1 MDVIKS
7 SNKNPVVVDVLVID
21 DVPSLVQEKY
31 NPDKHELFIK
41 GLKGTL
47 RRKQEDNKTIRFDVY
62 L

>member
-7 SNKNPVVVDVLVID
+7 NNKNPVMVDVLVID

-31 NPDKHELFIK
+31 NPDKHELFIN